1 MLLSIDEKNN
11 INNCLEDIIEA
22 SYAMSTR
29 AIWFYIVQTLP
40 IETQKEGFLYVLEIL
55 LRQGKVKMGRGHKL
69 LDMSIKE
76 VIEAF
81 RNNWPSEE
89 EFDDV
94 LFSLVKGYKVPKK
107 KHLQTHYWTPGD
119 LVWVD
124 PDDGHELWSTD
135 ADAEE

>member
-1 MLLSIDEKNN
+1 MILNIQEKK
-11 INNCLEDIIEA
+11 ILDDHLDKIIKG
-22 SYAMSTR
+22 SYAMSSS
-29 AIWFYIVQTLP
+29 AIWFW
-40 IETQKEGFLYVLEIL
+40 IEDLITGWEHQKEGFLYILEIL

-89 EFDDV
+89 KFEDEIFGFINDPNIG
-94 LFSLVKGYKVPKK
+94 GYRF
-107 KHLQTHYWTPGD
+107 WTPGD
-119 LVWVD
+119 LVWIY

-135 ADAEE
+135 ADY